1 MLTNLQYSWNSNKER
16 EERHQFDQASEVT
29 KHQFYKIIP
38 TIDISNGI
46 IIDVYPMSTILA
58 GNLRILFIVRTD
70 NISFTQEWLIS
81 HKSTIHITLASYTQL
96 PG

>member
-58 GNLRILFIVRTD
+58 GNLRILFILRTD
-70 NISFTQEWLIS
+70 NISFGQEWLIS
-81 HKSTIHITLASYTQL
+81 HQSTLASYTQL